1 MDVPLM
7 SLDSVSFSYG
17 KSAYALKN
25 ISLDVT
31 GGGIYSV
38 VGRNGS
44 GKSTLVKIMSGV
56 YKGYEGAVSFL
67 GKPVESCDRKFLAR
81 HIAYVPQEN
90 SPGDLNLPVPDFLS
104 FGRYAYKGF
113 TDFRTG
119 PADRKITEEALSLL
133 GISGFSG
140 KKLSELSGGERQK
153 VFIAI
158 ALVQLDI
165 TSDLSGKMLIVDE
178 PLTFLDVN
186 YQFEIFNVLTK
197 LNNSG
202 LTVLAVTHDLNIAIK
217 YTKNTLLF
225 DKGSLVKSGP
235 SGEIITEESLSK
247 YFMIN
252 SQIVNFEND
261 FHINFFPTKHG
272 KDGI

>member
-1 MDVPLM
+1 MNVPLM

-17 KSAYALKN
+17 NKEYALKN
-25 ISLDVT
+25 VSLDIH

-38 VGRNGS
+38 IGRNGS
-44 GKSTLVKIMSGV
+44 GKSTLVKILSGV
-56 YKGYEGAVSFL
+56 FKGYNGSVSFL
-67 GKPVESCDRKFLAR
+67 GKPSGSYDRKFLSR

-90 SPGDLNLPVPDFLS
+90 SLSGLNLTIPDFLA
-104 FGRYAYKGF
+104 FGRYAYKNF
-113 TDFRTG
+113 TDFRNSA
-119 PADRKITEEALSLL
+119 ADMKIAGEALSLL
-133 GISGFSG
+133 GISGFRN

-153 VFIAI
+153 VYLAI

-165 TSDLSGKMLIVDE
+165 TADLSEKLLIVDE

-217 YTKNTLLF
+217 YTKNTFLF

-235 SGEIITEESLSK
+235 TGDIITEDSLSK

-261 FHINFFPTKHG
+261 FHINFFPNKQG

>member
-1 MDVPLM
+1 M
-7 SLDSVSFSYG
+7 SLDSVSFTYG
-17 KSAYALKN
+17 NNIYALDN
-25 ISLDVT
+25 VT
-31 GGGIYSV
+31 LEIPKGGILSV
-38 VGRNGS
+38 IGRNGS
-44 GKSTLVKIMSGV
+44 GKSTLVKILSGV
-56 YKGYEGAVSFL
+56 FGGYS
-67 GKPVESCDRKFLAR
+67 GKVTFAGRPVVELDRKFLAR

-90 SPGDLNLPVPDFLS
+90 PLQDLNLTVSDFLT
-104 FGRYAYKGF
+104 FGRYSYKNF
-113 TDFRTG
+113 SDFRNSAKDVKI
-119 PADRKITEEALSLL
+119 ADEALALL
-133 GISGFSG
+133 GISGFRN

-153 VFIAI
+153 IYIAI

-165 TSDLSGKMLIVDE
+165 TSDLSEKLLIVDE

-197 LNNSG
+197 LNVSG
-202 LTVLAVTHDLNIAIK
+202 LTVIAVTHDLNIAIK

-225 DKGSLVKSGP
+225 DKGRLVKSGKT
-235 SGEIITEESLSK
+235 GDIITEDSLSK

-261 FHINFFPTKHG
+261 FHINFFPTSKQG